1 MNTETATHFRLFG
14 LEFVAL
20 MEDNVTVLLQM
31 LVVVVCRWGR
41 FESMFLTMPTHHPGE
56 RGGERERG
64 MRGALALYRSP
75 RGKG

>member
-1 MNTETATHFRLFG
+1 
-14 LEFVAL
+14 

-56 RGGERERG
+56 RGERG
-64 MRGALALYRSP
+64 REGCEELLPYIEVPVGRVENL
-75 RGKG
+75 